1 MSSYTVS
8 YHRDTVRY
16 LHLMCSRLLFPFFT
30 QILVSLE
37 DYSKKFGISDPPSH
51 FPYSFDEREPP
62 QWSTSIS
69 SNSQCSHWLLSIGC
83 IMRDLLSSMV
93 RIGEFRSV
101 LSLYISSEKLLAVAV
116 KRPPG
121 HSPADGIMK
130 SDQLNKLNADL
141 TQSLNKVFPSPS
153 KRLSLPLEALEVDSG
168 SDTETETDRGPIVTV
183 GGLPMLR
190 RRRGSSVRSAL
201 SGSVCSERDEI
212 FESHSSDCSPCGS
225 GADNDNEI
233 REALADGESSPPW
246 LIDIS
251 AYTLPSVGP
260 IAAAERILTT
270 HVLAYIRGQEAIAIW
285 NILRGNS
292 SLAMLFTDDA
302 ISLLRHSC
310 QSECAVL
317 NLISLPRLLALKSL
331 CYPVSDANTFSAA
344 KCLSDAQLWSIK
356 AEEKI
361 MAECVKRYHESVLPH
376 LPGLRQSHRPD
387 SGKWIVL
394 TVKAMSECSVGHW
407 TAAAECLKAAQNEL
421 KDVND
426 KVTLYHVRMLE
437 AWALFVTG
445 DLSGLHNKM
454 RSIIQH
460 SRQSEERLIAS
471 SSSMLLA
478 IRFSLSCLFDAAAT
492 LINKLGVPCSPLTS
506 PISTPRGSAQG
517 YSRSPSALFAGM
529 SGPAKLGSQNIF
541 LRVTEAFMIS
551 RRNPIELLVLDI
563 ATLCGKLASRTHCT
577 YIGGVYL
584 FLAALAG
591 LAVYET
597 KTSAEGD
604 EFDGSF
610 DGSAGIYIETDCDSD
625 MTDFTVLNPIAK
637 DGELNHLLEE
647 VERAVQALE
656 HLSIRHVVLLYMAK
670 AARCRLYRAKG
681 KAKEA
686 YQTILSTSPS
696 LSPSH
701 TANSLPLGVAYLQL
715 ERAVYELSVNSWTAA
730 LISAE
735 ASLKLFSLYEASI
748 EITVLTNCI
757 RDSKAQLHEAKA
769 DDK

>member
-1 MSSYTVS
+1 VLLEEYT
-8 YHRDTVRY
+8 
-16 LHLMCSRLLFPFFT
+16 
-30 QILVSLE
+30 
-37 DYSKKFGISDPPSH
+37 KKFGVSDTPSH
-51 FPYSFDEREPP
+51 FPYSFDERESP
-62 QWSTSIS
+62 QWSSSIG
-69 SNSQCSHWLLSIGC
+69 SNTKCSHWLLSIGC

-116 KRPPG
+116 KRPAG
-121 HSPADGIMK
+121 NSPADGITK
-130 SDQLNKLNADL
+130 SDPLNKLNADL
-141 TQSLNKVFPSPS
+141 TQSLNKIFPSPS
-153 KRLSLPLEALEVDSG
+153 KRFSLPLEALEVDSG
-168 SDTETETDRGPIVTV
+168 SDTETEADRGPIVEV
-183 GGLPMLR
+183 GVLPVLR

-201 SGSVCSERDEI
+201 SGSICSERDEVY
-212 FESHSSDCSPCGS
+212 ENHSSDCSRCGS
-225 GADNDNEI
+225 GADNDTEKG
-233 REALADGESSPPW
+233 ESLKDGERSPPW

-251 AYTLPSVGP
+251 AYSLPSVGP
-260 IAAAERILTT
+260 IATAERILTT
-270 HVLAYIRGQEAIAIW
+270 HILAYIRGQEAIAIW
-285 NILRGNS
+285 NILRGNC

-331 CYPVSDANTFSAA
+331 CYPISDSNAASPA

-356 AEEKI
+356 AEEKPI
-361 MAECVKRYHESVLPH
+361 AECVKRYHESVQPH

-407 TAAAECLKAAQNEL
+407 TAAAECFKAAQNEL

-445 DLSGLHNKM
+445 DLSALHNKM
-454 RSIIQH
+454 RSITQH

-529 SGPAKLGSQNIF
+529 SGPTKLGGQNIF

-551 RRNPIELLVLDI
+551 RRNPIELAVLDI
-563 ATLCGKLASRTHCT
+563 ATLCGKLAGRTPCT

-591 LAVYET
+591 LTVYET
-597 KTSAEGD
+597 NASAEGD
-604 EFDGSF
+604 EKDEF
-610 DGSAGIYIETDCDSD
+610 DGSAGIYIETECDSD
-625 MTDFTVLNPIAK
+625 ITDFAVVNNIAK

-647 VERAVQALE
+647 IEGAVLALE

-681 KAKEA
+681 KDEEA
-686 YQTILSTSPS
+686 YQSILSTSPS

-701 TANSLPLGVAYLQL
+701 AAHSLPLGVAYLQL
-715 ERAVYELSVNSWTAA
+715 ERALCELSAHTCAAA

-748 EITVLTNCI
+748 EITTLTDCI
-757 RDSKAQLHEAKA
+757 RDSKAQLQEAKP